1 MKTKLGYAKSVF
13 CDRAISLQLIV
24 KDGITHFSKNVFLS
38 HLSWQQQTDIKS
50 FTNSLSIRE
59 FHSLAP

>member
-1 MKTKLGYAKSVF
+1 MRNQFRSDMAM
-13 CDRAISLQLIV
+13 SLR
-24 KDGITHFSKNVFLS
+24 ITIIATYCKRRNHTYFKGHFLS